1 MDEHLNMVFDL
12 KHSSLS
18 LEDLDPYY
26 FTYVHPETKK
36 QIVIFPQLHDQ
47 VVFSKLAAILLQYIK
62 PGIIALELP
71 QQLEQYLIPAIDRL
85 PIPTLVY
92 KGTLEVVHEIT
103 YPPHP
108 SSGYIVHP
116 GEPLYWLAHL
126 GRSQGYPVELI
137 DTWHPDSYVSWFV
150 PIDYAALVAIG
161 WAKFWEL
168 SPGFVEK
175 HLDSPTH
182 CSRSISMAHQLL
194 EMVTTINEPIIFGC
208 GAVHW
213 PAVASVLETAGYQIQ
228 DSDPIPDSI
237 KEIIKQKGSIPQ
249 SSTDSKLNEWYL
261 ADIHP
266 HSMHIVTSDLPFII
280 ANMVEQSEEFNILES
295 IRNIF
300 FEAETNYIHQFDDS
314 ISPASYRRLFQYL
327 RNLGRLQAR
336 VLPSLFDMIAAAKG
350 MGDDDYAFEV
360 YRMAVT
366 YPFTPNEDTKLDR
379 IVKFAP
385 DETKGNIIK
394 FAFKRRF
401 RRPVLRKLRKHEQ
414 FDDFDPIPEEEF
426 PGQWFDLW
434 EKYSPLGMVSY
445 PPEDVYI
452 ENYLNYLRK
461 RINEIVMEE
470 QASSIEFKTSLEDGI
485 DWRATARH
493 FHENKIFVKKIPRKQ
508 PEIGA
513 LVVQFLE
520 EPYDEDEYSHHSTL
534 FAEHDQESHISVIT
548 TQPGETMVGPGI
560 TRVKYAAIIS
570 QFPPIGWPALIP
582 KTNEDLKIR
591 LLYAAMNMSLSKI
604 IGFVAPKPPSPAH
617 RHYAATNGFRI
628 VYLPMS
634 QLTKASMHRLRTM
647 HLLAHR
653 SLRDNAR
660 EYIGF

>member
-1 MDEHLNMVFDL
+1 
-12 KHSSLS
+12 
-18 LEDLDPYY
+18 
-26 FTYVHPETKK
+26 
-36 QIVIFPQLHDQ
+36 
-47 VVFSKLAAILLQYIK
+47 VFSKLAAILLEQIE
-62 PGIIALELP
+62 PEIIALELP
-71 QQLEQYLIPAIDRL
+71 QELGQYLIPAIDRL

-92 KGTLEVVHEIT
+92 RGNLESVNDIT

-116 GEPLYWLAHL
+116 GETLFWLAHL
-126 GRSQGYPVELI
+126 GRSHGYHVELI
-137 DTWHPDSYVSWFV
+137 DKWHPESYASWYV
-150 PIDYAALVAIG
+150 PIDYAALTAIG
-161 WAKFWEL
+161 WMKFWEL
-168 SPGFVEK
+168 SHGFIDK
-175 HLDSPTH
+175 HLDGSVH
-182 CSRSISMAHQLL
+182 YSRSMSMGDRLVELIA
-194 EMVTTINEPIIFGC
+194 TTEEPIIFGC

-213 PAVASVLETAGYQIQ
+213 PIVASIIETAGFIIQ
-228 DSDPIPDSI
+228 GLDPIPDDI
-237 KEIIKQKGSIPQ
+237 KERIKQKKDLQHSGEIV
-249 SSTDSKLNEWYL
+249 TIDHWYL

-266 HSMHIVTSDLPFII
+266 HSLHIVTSDLPFII
-280 ANMVEQSEEFNILES
+280 ANMVEQSEQFDIIES

-300 FEAETNYIHQFDDS
+300 FEAESNYTHQFDDT

-336 VLPSLFDMIAAAKG
+336 ALPSLYDMIASAKG

-366 YPFTPNEDTKLDR
+366 YPFTPDENSKLDTM
-379 IVKFAP
+379 VKFSP

-401 RRPVLRKLRKHEQ
+401 RRPILRKLRKHEQ

-426 PGQWFDLW
+426 PGQWFDIW

-470 QASSIEFKTSLEDGI
+470 QASSIEFTTSLEDGI

-493 FHENKIFVKKIPRKQ
+493 FHDNKIFVKKIPRKQ

-604 IGFVAPKPPSPAH
+604 IGFVAPRPPSAAH